1 MPVATCRYGVRGG
14 DRVLPALICA
24 GLIVAQAAEQL
35 GQQVLLRHFLVTVRG
50 RTGYL
55 EPQWEECS
63 ITGRAYGHLLVT
75 NAKVCGGLLTELVF
89 ALAELMPLTY
99 SQVGLD
105 LTAHVD
111 SPRSTRSGEWPRIF
125 AITA

>member
-1 MPVATCRYGVRGG
+1 M
-14 DRVLPALICA
+14 
-24 GLIVAQAAEQL
+24 IVAQAAEEL

-63 ITGRAYGHLLVT
+63 ITGNTLRFEALHLANV
-75 NAKVCGGLLTELVF
+75 AKVSGF
-89 ALAELMPLTY
+89 SHFSAPAELMPITY

-105 LTAHVD
+105 LTIKTD
-111 SPRSTRSGEWPRIF
+111 SPRNTRSGEWPRIF

>member
-1 MPVATCRYGVRGG
+1 MPAFVFNIRLDGKNEGCVKVTLEDGQSLKDAR
-14 DRVLPALICA
+14 

-63 ITGRAYGHLLVT
+63 IT
-75 NAKVCGGLLTELVF
+75 
-89 ALAELMPLTY
+89 ELMPLTY

>member
-1 MPVATCRYGVRGG
+1 MS
-14 DRVLPALICA
+14 A

-35 GQQVLLRHFLVTVRG
+35 GHQVILRHFLVTVRG

-63 ITGRAYGHLLVT
+63 ITGNAVCFQTAQHASLQVAGHFTL
-75 NAKVCGGLLTELVF
+75 NA
-89 ALAELMPLTY
+89 AELLPLTY

-105 LTAHVD
+105 LTINID

>member
-1 MPVATCRYGVRGG
+1 MV
-14 DRVLPALICA
+14 
-24 GLIVAQAAEQL
+24 QAAEHL

-55 EPQWEECS
+55 EPQWEDCS
-63 ITGRAYGHLLVT
+63 MSE
-75 NAKVCGGLLTELVF
+75 LT
-89 ALAELMPLTY
+89 PLTY

-105 LTAHVD
+105 LTTKVD

>member
-1 MPVATCRYGVRGG
+1 MTHIWPCS
-14 DRVLPALICA
+14 A

-63 ITGRAYGHLLVT
+63 ITGNT
-75 NAKVCGGLLTELVF
+75 PF
-89 ALAELMPLTY
+89 Q
-99 SQVGLD
+99 S
-105 LTAHVD
+105 TAV
-111 SPRSTRSGEWPRIF
+111 SN
-125 AITA
+125 

>member
-1 MPVATCRYGVRGG
+1 MLVHFMSSSRSRPICTVLKCRMPAFVFNIRLDGKSEGCVKVTLEDGQSLKDAR
-14 DRVLPALICA
+14 

-63 ITGRAYGHLLVT
+63 ITGRASGDLLVI
-75 NAKVCGGLLTELVF
+75 NLKVCGGYCSSLSLLL
-89 ALAELMPLTY
+89 
-99 SQVGLD
+99 QN
-105 LTAHVD
+105 
-111 SPRSTRSGEWPRIF
+111 
-125 AITA
+125 